1 MNAQW
6 VGIVSIRA
14 FCFTFNYFNMTFYQ
28 VSDNSLLNNFRNVL
42 FSGNGHHVMLDIGK
56 VRLLR
61 EILKEAS
68 FSDQEEVLR

>member
-1 MNAQW
+1 MNRIFAAETIKWQKLYEKIQQ
-6 VGIVSIRA
+6 G
-14 FCFTFNYFNMTFYQ
+14 
-28 VSDNSLLNNFRNVL
+28 LLNTFCNVL